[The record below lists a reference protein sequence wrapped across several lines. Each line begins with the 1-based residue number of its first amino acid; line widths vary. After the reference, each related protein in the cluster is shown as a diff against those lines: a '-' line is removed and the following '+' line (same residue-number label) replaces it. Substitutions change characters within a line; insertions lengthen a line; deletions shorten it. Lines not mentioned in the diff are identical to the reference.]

1 MTTRRNFKGRQVR
14 IRMAQY
20 RERQA
25 LLDLSDFCDE
35 QLLRIQ
41 GFLNSTYAQWSQ
53 RGRNRRTIAGWRMGY
68 RAIRQETTIERRGGI
83 VAEQEE

>member
-1 MTTRRNFKGRQVR
+1 MTMHRHFKGRQVR

-25 LLDLSDFCDE
+25 VLDLSDFCDE

-41 GFLNSTYAQWSQ
+41 GLLNSTYARWS
-53 RGRNRRTIAGWRMGY
+53 RHGRNRRTLVGWRMGY

-83 VAEQEE
+83 IP

>member
-1 MTTRRNFKGRQVR
+1 MTMHRHFKGRQVR
-14 IRMAQY
+14 IRMARY
-20 RERQA
+20 REQQA

-41 GFLNSTYAQWSQ
+41 GLLNSTYARWSQ

-83 VAEQEE
+83 IS